1 LLGFRHEC
9 NAAVST
15 LRANNF
21 KKMRKLVKKDRRTN
35 DVQAEEKRLGTEAA
49 SAKTKALNL
58 EKAKVSGGVVDS
70 SDDDEDEDE

>member
-1 LLGFRHEC
+1 
-9 NAAVST
+9 
-15 LRANNF
+15 
-21 KKMRKLVKKDRRTN
+21 MRKLVKKDRRTN

-70 SDDDEDEDE
+70 SDDDDEDE